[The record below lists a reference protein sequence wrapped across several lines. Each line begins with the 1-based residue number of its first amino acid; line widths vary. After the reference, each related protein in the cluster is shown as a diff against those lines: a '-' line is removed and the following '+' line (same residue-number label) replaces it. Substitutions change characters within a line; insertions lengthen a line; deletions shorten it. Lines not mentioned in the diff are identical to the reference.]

1 MITKNHPTAYT
12 DLFKKA
18 QEVLSKYGSTNS
30 EGNRVTEAV
39 TISNID
45 EYFGVLKA
53 LAEIEQRAENGNIS
67 EYIDPIFTILPATE
81 ETFRIDANSRKITI
95 PDNFA
100 KYGAGVQGDEIAEIL
115 YFSIDRYFD
124 AMDLA
129 EMDILIQ
136 WKHSA
141 DNDLPESLSATYK
154 KSLTLRPGEIVFGWP
169 ITKEM
174 TERSGNIQFSVRFY
188 RRENNTLI
196 YNFSTLPAQ
205 VKIQSGLDFEL
216 NEESIALAIN
226 KNMAIYNNLRNS
238 VPANVTYV
246 VAAPTFEAR
255 WVQEEG
261 SDELAP
267 ANQVTYDLPITLA
280 AKAKFADDS
289 EGEISGN
296 GISYSWYKEGSS
308 TPEESTH
315 GYKIATQGEYNND
328 KEIYYILNEGVY
340 EPYYSDGNPFDDE
353 NVENVYV
360 RYGKFT
366 PVVAGSYYVKAT
378 NAYTHNNSASTDS
391 EKWIIPGPSDATFA
405 YNGTNRELVIE
416 QEPAVSIAATLVD
429 GDAMKSDKW
438 YRSEDGVLDIETDTL
453 LEHTGDTYTATDEGY
468 YFRVVES
475 SRNGVDKTTVSQ
487 PIWTRHHAS
496 TPVIASTSGNHA
508 TTVSVIVAAPQYGTI
523 SYQWKTND
531 GNNVESNGTNSSY
544 TGPVGMYV
552 CQVTSSYKGTTASVT
567 SDVLAITTGS

>member
-1 MITKNHPTAYT
+1 MITKNHPTAYAE
-12 DLFKKA
+12 LFKKA
-18 QEVLSKYGSTNS
+18 QEVLSKYGQTNS
-30 EGNRVTEAV
+30 EGNKVTEAV

-45 EYFGVLKA
+45 DYFGVLKA
-53 LAEIEQRAENGNIS
+53 LAEIEQRAESGNIS

-81 ETFRIDANSRKITI
+81 ETFNIDANSRKISI

-129 EMDILIQ
+129 EMDILVQ

-154 KSLTLRPGEIVFGWP
+154 KSLTLQPGKIVFGWP

-188 RRENNTLI
+188 RRENNTLV

-216 NEESIALAIN
+216 SDESIALAIN
-226 KNMAIYNNLRNS
+226 KNTAIYNNLRNS
-238 VPANVTYV
+238 VPANITYV
-246 VAAPTFEAR
+246 VAAPVFEAR
-255 WVQEEG
+255 WVQAQD
-261 SDELAP
+261 SDELVP
-267 ANQVTYDLPITLA
+267 ANQPTYDLPITLA
-280 AKAKFADDS
+280 AKAKFADSD

-296 GISYSWYKEGSS
+296 GISYSWYKEGNS
-308 TPEESTH
+308 TPMESTH

-328 KEIYYILNEGVY
+328 KEIYYILNNGVY

-353 NVENVYV
+353 DVENVYV
-360 RYGKFT
+360 RYGKFA

-378 NAYTHNNSASTDS
+378 NAYTHNSSSSTDS
-391 EKWIIPGPSDATFA
+391 EKWIIPGPSDPEFT

-416 QEPAVSIAATLVD
+416 QEPNISIAVTLVD
-429 GDAMKSDKW
+429 GDEIKSDKW
-438 YRSEDGVLDIETDTL
+438 YKSEDNILNAETDTL
-453 LEHTGDTYTATDEGY
+453 LVNTGDTYNATDEGY
-468 YFRVVES
+468 YFRVIES
-475 SRNGVDKTTVSQ
+475 TRNGADKLTISQ
-487 PIWTRHHAS
+487 PIWTRHQAS
-496 TPVIASTSGNHA
+496 TPNITGTSGNHA
-508 TTVSVIVAAPQYGTI
+508 TTISVSVEAPQYGTI
-523 SYQWKTND
+523 SYQWKTTD
-531 GNNVESNGTNSSY
+531 GNNVESNGTSSSY

-552 CQVTSSYKGTTASVT
+552 CCVTNSYKGTTASVT
-567 SDVLAITTGS
+567 SAVLAITG